1 MARAAAGPYDPAM
14 TLDPTQLERAFSLAR
29 SGKYAGIT
37 EIRAQLRAE
46 GYSATQLEGPTLLR
60 QLRALCIATRTSSE
74 A

>member
-1 MARAAAGPYDPAM
+1 MAREAAAAYGPIM
-14 TLDPTQLERAFSLAR
+14 TSDPTQLERAFSLAR

-46 GYSATQLEGPTLLR
+46 GYSATQLEGPTLLK
-60 QLRALCIATRTSSE
+60 QLRALCIATRASSE